1 MAPKMKKPLTAKA
14 KATLKAAK
22 VAAKQAAIEA
32 GEVPASP
39 AKPKISV
46 FKKKV
51 LASLGDK
58 TIAEAAEDFKK
69 HWHFKNAQTQGF
81 SHSLHS
87 QSCANL
93 ALSRACTFSTTCSG
107 NLAVI

>member
-58 TIAEAAEDFKK
+58 TVAEAAEDFKK
-69 HWHFKNAQTQGF
+69 RSQVARAGMQEAEAMEKGTRRQQQQT
-81 SHSLHS
+81 L
-87 QSCANL
+87 
-93 ALSRACTFSTTCSG
+93 
-107 NLAVI
+107 